1 VLSGA
6 PENALAES
14 ESTLLRSRGAWKHL
28 ELLGS
33 TGEVYRSVWEVYVWL
48 VLATGPGNPPAVRF
62 SSGRYPAK
70 NPNRVGLAGWLPG
83 LWFQLYGSNTFASHE
98 VFEF

>member
-14 ESTLLRSRGAWKHL
+14 ESTLLRSRGAWEHL

-33 TGEVYRSVWEVYVWL
+33 TGDVYRSVWEVCVWL
-48 VLATGPGNPPAVRF
+48 PDRF
-62 SSGRYPAK
+62 
-70 NPNRVGLAGWLPG
+70 
-83 LWFQLYGSNTFASHE
+83 TFC
-98 VFEF
+98 